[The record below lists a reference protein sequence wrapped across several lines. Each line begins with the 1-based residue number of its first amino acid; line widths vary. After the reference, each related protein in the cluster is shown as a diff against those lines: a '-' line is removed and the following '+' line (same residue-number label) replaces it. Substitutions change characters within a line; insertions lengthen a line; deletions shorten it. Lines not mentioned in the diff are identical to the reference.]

1 MRIDLKDYKSINPI
15 IKMVTG
21 HDLFGQIKGVTT
33 DSREAIDGD
42 LYIALEG
49 SVNDGHS
56 YLEEVDALNVA
67 AVLINKN
74 KGSSNLKAQ
83 KIEVTDTKKTLGD
96 ISKEWRRKFDIP
108 VIGITGSNGKTSTKD
123 LLYHV
128 LKKKYNVHLTRGNY
142 NTSIGLPLT
151 MLEINDS
158 HEISIVEMGANQ
170 VGDIEYLCALAKPTH
185 GLITNVSSAHLE
197 GFGNIDN
204 IIKTKGALFEAL
216 KNGVS
221 FVNYA
226 DDKVKNA
233 HKLGKKITY
242 GLNEICDF
250 PADIHHDE
258 DGSIILTIDSQEIHT
273 QSQNLSF
280 AKNIIAVASIAI
292 TLGIKWNHFQERI
305 LSYQPPKGRCEVSKY
320 DKITVI
326 DDTYNSNLESCSAAI
341 DYLKAFSGK
350 GRKIVVLGD
359 MLELGKASEE
369 QHIALGYK
377 CSSSNLDAIFTLGEN
392 AFFIKKSITGIQKN
406 HHFEVRQDLIDSLK
420 LELKDNDT
428 VLFKGSRGMKMEKII
443 EGVFEK

>member
-1 MRIDLKDYKSINPI
+1 MRIDLKDYNNINPI
-15 IKMVTG
+15 IKTVTG
-21 HDLFGQIKGVTT
+21 HDISGQIKGITT

-56 YLEEVDALNVA
+56 YLNEVDTLNVA
-67 AVLINKN
+67 AVLVNKD
-74 KGSSNLKAQ
+74 KGSSSLKAQ
-83 KIEVTDTKKTLGD
+83 KIEVADTKKTLGD
-96 ISKEWRRKFDIP
+96 ISKEWRKKFDIP

-128 LKKKYNVHLTRGNY
+128 LEKKYNVHLTRGNY

-151 MLEINDS
+151 LLEINNS

-197 GFGNIDN
+197 GFGNINN
-204 IIKTKGALFEAL
+204 IIKTKGALFKAL
-216 KNGVS
+216 EDGVS

-226 DDKVKNA
+226 DDKVKDA

-258 DGSIILTIDSQEIHT
+258 NGSIILTIDSQEIHT

-292 TLGIKWNHFQERI
+292 TLGIKWSHFQERI
-305 LSYQPPKGRCEVSKY
+305 LSYQPPKGRCGVSKY

-341 DYLKAFSGK
+341 DYLKAFSNK

-359 MLELGKASEE
+359 MLELGKSSEW
-369 QHIALGYK
+369 HHRNLGYK
-377 CSSSNLDAIFTLGEN
+377 CSSSNLDAVFTLGEN
-392 AFFIKKSITGIQKN
+392 ALFIKESITGIQKN
-406 HHFEVRQDLIDSLK
+406 HHFEVNQDLIDSLK

-428 VLFKGSRGMKMEKII
+428 VLFKGSRGMKMEEII
-443 EGVFEK
+443 EGVFGK

>member
-1 MRIDLKDYKSINPI
+1 MRIDLKDYNSINPI

-21 HDLFGQIKGVTT
+21 HELFGQIRGITT

-42 LYIALEG
+42 LYVALEG

-56 YLEEVDALNVA
+56 YLNEVDTLNVA
-67 AVLINKN
+67 AVLINKD
-74 KGSSNLKAQ
+74 KGSSSLKAQ

-96 ISKEWRRKFDIP
+96 ISKEWRKKFDIP
-108 VIGITGSNGKTSTKD
+108 IIGITGSNGKTSTKD

-151 MLEINDS
+151 MLEINNS

-170 VGDIEYLCALAKPTH
+170 VGDIEYLCTLAKPTH

-204 IIKTKGALFEAL
+204 ITKTKGALFEAL

-242 GLNEICDF
+242 GLNKICDF
-250 PADIHHDE
+250 PADIHHDK
-258 DGSIILTIDSQEIHT
+258 DGSIILTINSQEIHT
-273 QSQNLSF
+273 QSKNLSF
-280 AKNIIAVASIAI
+280 AKNIIAVASVAL
-292 TLGIKWNHFQERI
+292 TFGIKWSHFQERI
-305 LSYQPPKGRCEVSKY
+305 LSYQPPKSRCEVSKY

-350 GRKIVVLGD
+350 GRNIVVLGD

-369 QHIALGYK
+369 QHRSLGYK
-377 CSSSNLDAIFTLGEN
+377 CSSSKLDAVFTLGEN
-392 AFFIKKSITGIQKN
+392 AFFIKESITGIQKN
-406 HHFEVRQDLIDSLK
+406 LHFEIRQDMIDLLK
-420 LELKDNDT
+420 LELKEYDT

-443 EGVFEK
+443 EGVFGK

>member
-1 MRIDLKDYKSINPI
+1 MRIDLKDYKSINPV

-428 VLFKGSRGMKMEKII
+428 ILFKGSRGMKMEKII

>member
-96 ISKEWRRKFDIP
+96 ISKEWRKKFDIP
-108 VIGITGSNGKTSTKD
+108 IIGITGSNGKTSTKD

-428 VLFKGSRGMKMEKII
+428 ILFKGSRGMKMEKII

>member
-1 MRIDLKDYKSINPI
+1 MRIDLKDYNSINPI

-56 YLEEVDALNVA
+56 YLNEVDALNVA
-67 AVLINKN
+67 AVLINKD

-350 GRKIVVLGD
+350 GRNIVVLGD

-369 QHIALGYK
+369 QHRALGYK

-428 VLFKGSRGMKMEKII
+428 ILFKGSRGMKMEKII

>member
-56 YLEEVDALNVA
+56 YLDEVDALNVA

-428 VLFKGSRGMKMEKII
+428 ILFKGSRGMKMEKII

>member
-1 MRIDLKDYKSINPI
+1 
-15 IKMVTG
+15 
-21 HDLFGQIKGVTT
+21 
-33 DSREAIDGD
+33 
-42 LYIALEG
+42 
-49 SVNDGHS
+49 
-56 YLEEVDALNVA
+56 
-67 AVLINKN
+67 
-74 KGSSNLKAQ
+74 
-83 KIEVTDTKKTLGD
+83 
-96 ISKEWRRKFDIP
+96 
-108 VIGITGSNGKTSTKD
+108 
-123 LLYHV
+123 
-128 LKKKYNVHLTRGNY
+128 LTRGNY

-151 MLEINDS
+151 MLEINNS

-197 GFGNIDN
+197 GFDNIDN

-326 DDTYNSNLESCSAAI
+326 DDTYNSNLESCSAAL

-350 GRKIVVLGD
+350 GRNIVVLGD
-359 MLELGKASEE
+359 MLELGKASED
-369 QHIALGYK
+369 QHRNLGYK

-392 AFFIKKSITGIQKN
+392 AFFTKESITGIQKN

-443 EGVFEK
+443 EGVFGK

>member
-428 VLFKGSRGMKMEKII
+428 ILFKGSRGMKMEKII

>member
-67 AVLINKN
+67 AVLINKD

-83 KIEVTDTKKTLGD
+83 IIEVKDTKKTLGD
-96 ISKEWRRKFDIP
+96 ISKEWRKKFDIP

-428 VLFKGSRGMKMEKII
+428 ILFKGSRGMKMEKII

>member
-56 YLEEVDALNVA
+56 YLDEVDALNVA

-83 KIEVTDTKKTLGD
+83 KIKVTDTKKTLGD

>member
-1 MRIDLKDYKSINPI
+1 
-15 IKMVTG
+15 
-21 HDLFGQIKGVTT
+21 
-33 DSREAIDGD
+33 
-42 LYIALEG
+42 
-49 SVNDGHS
+49 
-56 YLEEVDALNVA
+56 
-67 AVLINKN
+67 
-74 KGSSNLKAQ
+74 
-83 KIEVTDTKKTLGD
+83 
-96 ISKEWRRKFDIP
+96 
-108 VIGITGSNGKTSTKD
+108 
-123 LLYHV
+123 
-128 LKKKYNVHLTRGNY
+128 
-142 NTSIGLPLT
+142 
-151 MLEINDS
+151 
-158 HEISIVEMGANQ
+158 
-170 VGDIEYLCALAKPTH
+170 
-185 GLITNVSSAHLE
+185 VSSAHLE

-428 VLFKGSRGMKMEKII
+428 ILFKGSRGMKMEKII

>member
-1 MRIDLKDYKSINPI
+1 MRIDLKEYNSINPI
-15 IKMVTG
+15 IKTVTG
-21 HDLFGQIKGVTT
+21 HDISGQIKGITT

-56 YLEEVDALNVA
+56 YLNEVDALNVA
-67 AVLINKN
+67 AVLVNKD
-74 KGSSNLKAQ
+74 KGSSSLKAQ
-83 KIEVTDTKKTLGD
+83 KIEVADTKKTLGD
-96 ISKEWRRKFDIP
+96 ISKEWRKKFDIP

-151 MLEINDS
+151 MLEINNS

-204 IIKTKGALFEAL
+204 IVKTKGALFKAL
-216 KNGVS
+216 EDGLS

-250 PADIHHDE
+250 PAGIHHDE

-292 TLGIKWNHFQERI
+292 TLGIKWSHFQERI

-326 DDTYNSNLESCSAAI
+326 DDTYNSNLESCLAAI
-341 DYLKAFSGK
+341 DYLKAFSIK
-350 GRKIVVLGD
+350 GRNIVVLGD
-359 MLELGKASEE
+359 MLELGKSSEG
-369 QHIALGYK
+369 QHRNLGYK
-377 CSSSNLDAIFTLGEN
+377 CSSSNLDAVFTLGEN
-392 AFFIKKSITGIQKN
+392 ALFIKESITGIQKN

-428 VLFKGSRGMKMEKII
+428 VLFKGSRGMKMEEII
-443 EGVFEK
+443 KGVFGK

>member
-1 MRIDLKDYKSINPI
+1 MRIDLKDYKSINPV

-67 AVLINKN
+67 AVLINKD

-428 VLFKGSRGMKMEKII
+428 ILFKGSRGMKMEKII

>member
-250 PADIHHDE
+250 PADIHHNE

-428 VLFKGSRGMKMEKII
+428 ILFKGSRGMKMEKII

>member
-96 ISKEWRRKFDIP
+96 ISKEWRKKFDIP

-428 VLFKGSRGMKMEKII
+428 ILFKGSRGMKMEKII

>member
-392 AFFIKKSITGIQKN
+392 AFFIKESITGIQKN

-428 VLFKGSRGMKMEKII
+428 ILFKGSRGMKMEKII

>member
-1 MRIDLKDYKSINPI
+1 MRIDFKDYNSIHPI
-15 IKMVTG
+15 IKTVTG
-21 HDLFGQIKGVTT
+21 HDLFGGIKGVTT

-49 SVNDGHS
+49 SVNDGHK
-56 YLEEVDALNVA
+56 YLNEVDTLNVA
-67 AVLINKN
+67 AVLINKD

-96 ISKEWRRKFDIP
+96 ISKEWRKKFDIP

-204 IIKTKGALFEAL
+204 IIKTKSALFEAL

-350 GRKIVVLGD
+350 GRNIVVLGD

-369 QHIALGYK
+369 QHRNLGYK
-377 CSSSNLDAIFTLGEN
+377 CSSSNLDAVFTLGEN
-392 AFFIKKSITGIQKN
+392 AFFIKESITGIQKN
-406 HHFEVRQDLIDSLK
+406 HHFEVCQDLIDTLK

-443 EGVFEK
+443 EGVFGK

>member
-56 YLEEVDALNVA
+56 YLKEVDALNVA

-250 PADIHHDE
+250 PADMHHDE
-258 DGSIILTIDSQEIHT
+258 NGSIILTIDSQEIHT

-428 VLFKGSRGMKMEKII
+428 ILFKGSRGMKMEKII

>member
-67 AVLINKN
+67 AVLINKD

-428 VLFKGSRGMKMEKII
+428 ILFKGSRGMKMEKII

>member
-151 MLEINDS
+151 MLEINNS

-428 VLFKGSRGMKMEKII
+428 ILFKGSRGMKMEKII

>member
-250 PADIHHDE
+250 PADMHHDE
-258 DGSIILTIDSQEIHT
+258 NGSIILTIDSQEIHT

-428 VLFKGSRGMKMEKII
+428 ILFKGSRGMKMEKII

>member
-320 DKITVI
+320 DKITII

-428 VLFKGSRGMKMEKII
+428 ILFKGSRGMKMEKII